1 MSKHKELEEK
11 YLEAKE
17 ITNKSKGALGEL
29 LKVLKDNKPTMKK
42 PYDEATENEFEMRRD
57 KPPHVVLKL
66 VDEDTKRAY
75 SRIWIYNQRDEED
88 I

>member
-1 MSKHKELEEK
+1 
-11 YLEAKE
+11 
-17 ITNKSKGALGEL
+17 
-29 LKVLKDNKPTMKK
+29 MKK